1 MSIAFIS
8 IGTNLGNKPKNLN
21 QAIHAIER
29 TCGILK
35 QKSSIYETTAWGF
48 ASFNNFLNQVVS
60 VDTNLSPQNLLA
72 KLLTIETNMGRE
84 RNTVHYEDRIIDLDI
99 ISFDDLIL
107 ESQNL
112 TIPHPQYHKRAFV
125 VWPLAEIAPHHW
137 HSLQQKTAFQLKQ
150 DLANQTE
157 IKLFEA

>member
-8 IGTNLGNKPKNLN
+8 IGTNLGNKSENLY
-21 QAIHAIER
+21 QAIHSIEI

-60 VDTNLSPQNLLA
+60 IDTNLSPQNLLLE
-72 KLLTIETNMGRE
+72 LLTIETNMGRE
-84 RNTVHYEDRIIDLDI
+84 RNAAHYEDRIIDLDI
-99 ISFDDLIL
+99 IAFDDLIL

-112 TIPHPQYHKRAFV
+112 TIPHPQYHKRTFV

-137 HSLQQKTAFQLKQ
+137 HPLQQKTAFELKQ
-150 DLANQTE
+150 DLADQTE
-157 IKLFEA
+157 IKLYKA